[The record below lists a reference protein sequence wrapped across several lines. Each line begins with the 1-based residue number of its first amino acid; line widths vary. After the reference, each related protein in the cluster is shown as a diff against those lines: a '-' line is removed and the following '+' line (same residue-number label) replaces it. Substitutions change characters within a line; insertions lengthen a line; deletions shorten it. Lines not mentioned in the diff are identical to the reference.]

1 MWKKIAVRTVSVA
14 AAVSVIVGL
23 VSATPAAASPT
34 AMRLPS
40 VDSLPGPFSGWDVQL
55 RQAGDDPR
63 VLDLS
68 FNSPLLK
75 QRIKNTVYLPTSYRT
90 GGPRFPVM
98 YALHGTVFSPL
109 DNCALNSATSIDVF
123 LRMIACGG
131 GDVQDKLYNIPAQL
145 DKMNFIV
152 VSPDTDPTDSVCET
166 CVWID
171 GRNDLLPNVRPAT
184 ANTLPADSFLHK
196 ELYPLVETLFSTRTD
211 RGGRGVM
218 GFSMGAWAAELQG
231 MMHPDQYSYIGYVS
245 GGYDIFEPEL
255 TTVLNGLGYLRDQG
269 YGTAVTDE
277 IWWHQYN
284 PKDIASN
291 IRGTNI
297 KFFLSRGD
305 ACLKLSSLTAPDCQG
320 QYSPLRSATGS
331 LVEQMLQRN
340 TIIGVNDLPTK
351 GIPFEAVE
359 LPGIHGSNNHR
370 VFADYIVPQAN
381 ATFASAVAQ
390 PQEFAYRAVL
400 PRFSVWG
407 YDVSVKR
414 PNDEFLSLTGVRM
427 DGRSMTITGSGMVDV
442 MTPPVFR
449 AGRTYTITATVDG
462 QTSTRQVTA
471 DGDGRLR
478 EIVDLG
484 KGTLIDARSLL
495 DNLGIAKPRT
505 VMIHVEG

>member
-1 MWKKIAVRTVSVA
+1 
-14 AAVSVIVGL
+14 
-23 VSATPAAASPT
+23 
-34 AMRLPS
+34 
-40 VDSLPGPFSGWDVQL
+40 
-55 RQAGDDPR
+55 
-63 VLDLS
+63 
-68 FNSPLLK
+68 
-75 QRIKNTVYLPTSYRT
+75 
-90 GGPRFPVM
+90 
-98 YALHGTVFSPL
+98 
-109 DNCALNSATSIDVF
+109 
-123 LRMIACGG
+123 
-131 GDVQDKLYNIPAQL
+131 
-145 DKMNFIV
+145 
-152 VSPDTDPTDSVCET
+152 
-166 CVWID
+166 
-171 GRNDLLPNVRPAT
+171 
-184 ANTLPADSFLHK
+184 
-196 ELYPLVETLFSTRTD
+196 
-211 RGGRGVM
+211 
-218 GFSMGAWAAELQG
+218 
-231 MMHPDQYSYIGYVS
+231 
-245 GGYDIFEPEL
+245 
-255 TTVLNGLGYLRDQG
+255 
-269 YGTAVTDE
+269 
-277 IWWHQYN
+277 
-284 PKDIASN
+284 
-291 IRGTNI
+291 
-297 KFFLSRGD
+297 
-305 ACLKLSSLTAPDCQG
+305 
-320 QYSPLRSATGS
+320 
-331 LVEQMLQRN
+331 MLQRN